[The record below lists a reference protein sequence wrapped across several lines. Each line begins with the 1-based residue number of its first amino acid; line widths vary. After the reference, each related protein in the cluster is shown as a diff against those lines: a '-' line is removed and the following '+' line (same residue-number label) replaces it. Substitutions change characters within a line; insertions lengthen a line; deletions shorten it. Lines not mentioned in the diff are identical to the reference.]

1 MPPDIAEAVAAIE
14 SGYRPDAVG
23 VVGEVGLMQIRP
35 ETAAM
40 LGYKGEVAA
49 LFDPEVNVRYS
60 VTYLAGAWRK
70 ADGDLCRTLMKY
82 RAGHGTEYMTAL
94 SATYCGRARSYLAGI
109 GSPLGEGASPV
120 ALAQGDTAPA
130 APVGGRSLV
139 VQAREQAEMRK
150 LKGAEFWAA
159 HERRLAAVLA
169 SRRQ

>member
-1 MPPDIAEAVAAIE
+1 MAEQHGMPPDIAEAVAAIE

-23 VVGEVGLMQIRP
+23 AVGEVGLMQIRP

-40 LGYKGEVAA
+40 LGYKGEVSA

-109 GSPLGEGASPV
+109 GSPIGEGASPV
-120 ALAQGDTAPA
+120 VL
-130 APVGGRSLV
+130 APVDGPLRTSFGRMICRDRLSWTCALSLGV
-139 VQAREQAEMRK
+139 RSGEKQNRWVP
-150 LKGAEFWAA
+150 LT
-159 HERRLAAVLA
+159 
-169 SRRQ
+169 